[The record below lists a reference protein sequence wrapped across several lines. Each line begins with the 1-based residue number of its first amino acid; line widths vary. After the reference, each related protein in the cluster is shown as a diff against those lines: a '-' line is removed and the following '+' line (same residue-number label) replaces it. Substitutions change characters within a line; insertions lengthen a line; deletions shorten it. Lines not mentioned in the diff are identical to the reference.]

1 MRTLTT
7 AAVAASVITLFA
19 ANAGADWPASKGSLP
34 GRPADEITAPTNQRA
49 ALEAQQADLTWRA
62 MQTKGV
68 ARLEVLSEQQRL
80 DGMIRDLESG
90 RPVSA
95 DAVEPR

>member
-49 ALEAQQADLTWRA
+49 ALEAFRA
-62 MQTKGV
+62 ALAIHPHYETAIQGV
-68 ARLEVLSEQQRL
+68 RRLEPRV
-80 DGMIRDLESG
+80 DGRD
-90 RPVSA
+90 A
-95 DAVEPR
+95 